1 MENFVCLFFF
11 ILPFVDRFI
20 PVWLLKISIKWRLW
34 SSGCKILKQWHQILT
49 FTVLIHQICC
59 YQTPLWLHWKY
70 DMPKVMFGPVI
81 HETTKNMPSSKN
93 LPRKARHISSTWF
106 YKTVFRC
113 FWVDFPLRKIT
124 LQSIINKLKQI
135 LLPVSTAECI
145 SMNRNWIFITLD
157 CQHWRIRCLCVDT
170 LFQVMMPTGKNRMHT
185 NTFSTLI
192 TTMETEWSC
201 FLSQQLV
208 FMVNNI
214 CTYSSKLCILIK
226 RLGSELNSWQ
236 RRTSDQKIKASH
248 EQS

>member
-1 MENFVCLFFF
+1 MRLPKICQAAKTCPEKQGTFPVLDFIKQCLGVFEWIF
-11 ILPFVDRFI
+11 
-20 PVWLLKISIKWRLW
+20 
-34 SSGCKILKQWHQILT
+34 
-49 FTVLIHQICC
+49 
-59 YQTPLWLHWKY
+59 
-70 DMPKVMFGPVI
+70 
-81 HETTKNMPSSKN
+81 PSEKS
-93 LPRKARHISSTWF
+93 HS
-106 YKTVFRC
+106 
-113 FWVDFPLRKIT
+113 
-124 LQSIINKLKQI
+124 QSIINKLKQI

-226 RLGSELNSWQ
+226 RLGSELNS
-236 RRTSDQKIKASH
+236 
-248 EQS
+248 